1 MNQQQEI
8 CLLLRRA
15 VSQPEKVSLL
25 NTYSALSISYSAQEI
40 HIQDNNTV
48 LVKVDQ
54 MQILCMSREKSTY
67 LRSEFLPGLAQA
79 QVAEV
84 DFTSNRALLTNF
96 TYDRQDLSRR
106 QQIRVEP
113 RQTIIGLFY
122 MDDENKNIVC
132 QIADISLDGIGIY
145 VTEDD
150 IFPGKLTIGMNITL
164 HFRLPIERDDELNT
178 TYKSIPYSPPLEKD
192 YRLFRRLYV
201 PEPLMKYPSI
211 WGKIGISRE
220 IKSVGCVVK
229 GVVMNYSSE
238 PELQRRRFGIRFTP
252 IYDDLA
258 LRTSRANI
266 SKFII
271 QRQTEII
278 QEIREKYDLVSWLV
292 MNEKPLTNLS

>member
-40 HIQDNNTV
+40 HVQDNNAV

-54 MQILCMSREKSTY
+54 MQILCMSREKGTY
-67 LRSEFLPGLAQA
+67 LRSEFLPGLVQA

-96 TYDRQDLSRR
+96 TYDRADLSRR

-122 MDDENKNIVC
+122 IDDENKHIVC
-132 QIADISLDGIGIY
+132 QIADISLDGIGIF

-178 TYKSIPYSPPLEKD
+178 IYKSIPYSPPLEKD

-292 MNEKPLTNLS
+292 MNEKPLTNFS